1 MALGGSVTVEMYEGA
16 VVVEG
21 GVDGHDCSDYA
32 KPGALFGREVPHPRL
47 FRPSQFKAVNG

>member
-1 MALGGSVTVEMYEGA
+1 MALGGSVTVGMYEGA

-21 GVDGHDCSDYA
+21 GVDGHNCSDYA
-32 KPGALFGREVPHPRL
+32 KPGALFGREAPHPRL